1 MGDPF
6 RGNTKPPGPEVQEAK
21 ASVGERS
28 PLLMRRVKAKYRVGV
43 SKVGG
48 KSALMGSV
56 WQKGGNPELRL
67 ECFMSQSSR
76 EDLVLNEEQEAEARR
91 IYDRLGSLFD
101 EERMRMARL
110 LASKAD
116 RELFGRTEYEV
127 RDRVHRLGA
136 EALQTAA
143 DERQKK
149 GRVRGC

>member
-1 MGDPF
+1 
-6 RGNTKPPGPEVQEAK
+6 
-21 ASVGERS
+21 
-28 PLLMRRVKAKYRVGV
+28 
-43 SKVGG
+43 
-48 KSALMGSV
+48 MGSV
-56 WQKGGNPELRL
+56 WQKGGNSELCVER
-67 ECFMSQSSR
+67 FMSQLIR
-76 EDLVLNEEQEAEARR
+76 EDLVLNEAQEAEARR

-116 RELFGRTEYEV
+116 GELFGKTEYEV

-136 EALQTAA
+136 EGLQAAA